1 MIVSERLVKILVAM
15 SVLLACGCSRL
26 PDLNRMQNNM
36 DTMVHYMGVM
46 ASGMPV
52 MVNSTAR
59 MANTA
64 ERMERKSDGLLAD
77 LQKKGGDVE
86 RTVQNYSQ
94 AFIDNDRAAIKNL
107 QGIKMELGD
116 LKQALRQVPATPDTH
131 DQTRIN
137 ASFQSRLG
145 DIEARLAA
153 ISSKLD
159 KLGQSPPPK

>member
-1 MIVSERLVKILVAM
+1 MIVSGRLVKILVAM

-94 AFIDNDRAAIKNL
+94 AFIDNDRATIQNL
-107 QGIKMELGD
+107 KGIKMELGE
-116 LKQALRQVPATPDTH
+116 LKQALRQAPGTPETT
-131 DQTRIN
+131 DQARIN
-137 ASFQSRLG
+137 KAFQSRLG

-159 KLGQSPPPK
+159 KLAPAQPQR